1 MRRKYRLSKRHL
13 KIWNSYIDGLD
24 DDTVSTY
31 LFELMLTPS
40 LKTFDWKSV
49 LDTLGFDDEET
60 PFVPRPRYLHLTGYG
75 PHFSAF
81 CSETLFDL
89 APFST
94 RPDIDL
100 APHPDDLTL
109 EELGDDFSN
118 LIRSHRLTP
127 TTNSKLFNIRL
138 DPTMFIED
146 PQACSSADPLLNI
159 ILDTGASHGLTMSS
173 DDFVEITYGNFGS
186 MSTAA
191 NENKFPIIGAGIVAY
206 DAISENGDLIRW
218 TFPANLCKA
227 AGSRLCSPQV
237 CADYLNLDRRFPS
250 FESNHDVYASI
261 KTDAIGGRLTVPI
274 DHNVNLPLVKA
285 KNVHVSTKVHSHAN
299 DPQCRCSTTNWCRC
313 PLCTKPH
320 DTPRTTLADAL
331 NQQVVDPDDVLS
343 TSNENLTT
351 AQKHLLLDHQR
362 LGHLNMRQIQ
372 NLYHCHETSPDS
384 CLKPKGTGCLTCPLP
399 KCRACLLGKAKRR
412 PTKSTVKRPR
422 SDAGHIPHDPSKL
435 EPGDLVSIDHY
446 ESSVRGRLYHTKGRE
461 RAEHR
466 FCGGTLFFDHASR
479 AIFVYH
485 QVSLGG
491 SDTIRSKFSLETFA
505 SQVGRTIRRY
515 HSDNGILTS
524 DAFERSLQADHLEVK
539 PLHTVS
545 GVGAHHQNGGAE
557 RAIQTVTSMA
567 RTMMIHCHLHWPD
580 GFSPNLWPMALDY
593 AVWIYNHVP
602 REDSTLSPME
612 LFTGVKEHCS
622 QLRRLRVWGCPSY
635 VLDPRLQ
642 DGKKVPKWSPR
653 ARQGQFLG
661 FSTQHSTTIGLIRN
675 LTTNHIS
682 PQFHVV
688 HDELFHTVHS
698 SWEAPLGPI
707 DLPDFFTRDTYLEDH
722 CSDIDGDLPPLDSS
736 WAPPSR
742 SVAANPPIA
751 DEGERTPRIDPQPA
765 PASPNPP
772 STPPRTP
779 RTPSTPMPPV
789 ELGEPE
795 LEPPVDLGEP
805 ELEPPVE
812 LGEPELEP
820 PVELGEPELD
830 SGPRR
835 SRRQR
840 AAPRRFPDPERHVTF
855 DLPTS
860 EWSNHHSLRRFNT
873 FSNDMHRFFFTQAI
887 NTDPSSFASYANHL
901 NWDHCSNP
909 DHEHPSYF
917 HDRSYQ
923 LQSSATHGIIDDWDP
938 RYFASKS
945 FDADNPSYFD
955 VRHMDQEEQEKWF
968 IAMDRE
974 LDELEEKGT
983 FTLVPRRAANGKEIV
998 DSMWTLKRKRLPDGT
1013 LSRYKARLVVRGD
1026 QQKATF
1032 DKEDTFA
1039 PVIDW
1044 PAVRLL
1050 LILALQHDL
1059 ATASIDFKNAFVQ
1072 SSLPEPIYVNL
1083 PHGYGEGHGD
1093 KVLQVHKSLY
1103 GDCRAP
1109 RLWYNYLKARL
1120 KELGLTTDGNDPCLF
1135 CQDGCIMVTYVD
1147 DAIICGKDQETVD
1160 RLLAG
1165 LTQLQMDFDHLG
1177 DLPTYLGVQIT
1188 RQDDGSMVLTQPHLT
1203 KSIIAAL
1210 GLTDSCPKQTP
1221 ATRTLGKDT
1230 HKPPL
1235 NESFNYRSVVGMLLY
1250 LGNNTRPDCAF
1261 AIHQAAR
1268 FSNDPR
1274 CTHGEALKRIGRYLQ
1289 GTHDKGLI
1297 LKPSKDL
1304 NLDCYVDADFAGIWG
1319 NEDAQDPSS
1328 VRSRTGFL
1336 ISLGGS
1342 PVTWSSKLQTEI
1354 ALSTM
1359 EAEYIAASTSMR
1371 TLLPLQR
1378 QLQKMTK
1385 QLHLAQ
1391 PGTTSITT
1399 IWEDNQAALK
1409 LATKDPPRM
1418 TPRSKHIGVKYHW
1431 FRSKLHDGPNGIR
1444 MKAIATDAQLGDC
1457 FTKPLDVNLFT
1468 TSRKKI
1474 MGW

>member
-1 MRRKYRLSKRHL
+1 MEILSWCPLFWSGFGLLCWSWPILSFAAMMVCFTLFVLLRFPPLTLHRRWLGSLFYLWLVLSSCCDASLLGVTGFLVPLPTLGTLQRHLDRIDSDILLPHAFPPSGFDCRLMLLDRVVNLSSASLTSIHTGFVRFASSTYPFCLQSFTPSFRVRGEMRRKYRLSKRHL

-49 LDTLGFDDEET
+49 LDILGFDDEET

-127 TTNSKLFNIRL
+127 TTYSKLFNIRL
-138 DPTMFIED
+138 DPTMFIEE

-191 NENKFPIIGAGIVAY
+191 DENKFPIIGAGIVAY
-206 DAISENGDLIRW
+206 DAISKNGDLIRW

-237 CADYLNLDRRFPS
+237 CADYLNLDQRFPS
-250 FESNHDVYASI
+250 FESNHVYASI

-320 DTPRTTLADAL
+320 DMPRATLADAL

-422 SDAGHIPHDPSKL
+422 SDAGHIPHDPLKL

-461 RAEHR
+461 RAKHR

-593 AVWIYNHVP
+593 AVWIDNHVP

-622 QLRRLRVWGCPSY
+622 QLRCLRVWGCPSY

-661 FSTQHSTTIGLIRN
+661 FLTQHSTTIGLIRN

-722 CSDIDGDLPPLDSS
+722 CSDIAGTCLHLILPGRPLPDLS
-736 WAPPSR
+736 
-742 SVAANPPIA
+742 PPILLLPTRA
-751 DEGERTPRIDPQPA
+751 RELHALIHNQRQLLPILLLLHHVHHVLPVHLCLQLNWASQSWNRQLNWASQSWNHQLNWASQSWNRQLNWASQSWIPVLVVLVANVPHLVVFPIRSDMSPSISQPA
-765 PASPNPP
+765 NGATTTVSIV
-772 STPPRTP
+772 STPFQT
-779 RTPSTPMPPV
+779 T
-789 ELGEPE
+789 
-795 LEPPVDLGEP
+795 
-805 ELEPPVE
+805 
-812 LGEPELEP
+812 
-820 PVELGEPELD
+820 
-830 SGPRR
+830 
-835 SRRQR
+835 
-840 AAPRRFPDPERHVTF
+840 
-855 DLPTS
+855 
-860 EWSNHHSLRRFNT
+860 
-873 FSNDMHRFFFTQAI
+873 
-887 NTDPSSFASYANHL
+887 
-901 NWDHCSNP
+901 C
-909 DHEHPSYF
+909 
-917 HDRSYQ
+917 
-923 LQSSATHGIIDDWDP
+923 
-938 RYFASKS
+938 
-945 FDADNPSYFD
+945 
-955 VRHMDQEEQEKWF
+955 
-968 IAMDRE
+968 
-974 LDELEEKGT
+974 
-983 FTLVPRRAANGKEIV
+983 
-998 DSMWTLKRKRLPDGT
+998 
-1013 LSRYKARLVVRGD
+1013 
-1026 QQKATF
+1026 
-1032 DKEDTFA
+1032 
-1039 PVIDW
+1039 
-1044 PAVRLL
+1044 
-1050 LILALQHDL
+1050 
-1059 ATASIDFKNAFVQ
+1059 TAS
-1072 SSLPEPIYVNL
+1072 SSLKPSIPTRPVL
-1083 PHGYGEGHGD
+1083 PHMPITLIGTTTAIQTTNIP
-1093 KVLQVHKSLY
+1093 VTSMTVCTSCNQVPLM
-1103 GDCRAP
+1103 A
-1109 RLWYNYLKARL
+1109 L
-1120 KELGLTTDGNDPCLF
+1120 LTT
-1135 CQDGCIMVTYVD
+1135 
-1147 DAIICGKDQETVD
+1147 
-1160 RLLAG
+1160 
-1165 LTQLQMDFDHLG
+1165 
-1177 DLPTYLGVQIT
+1177 
-1188 RQDDGSMVLTQPHLT
+1188 
-1203 KSIIAAL
+1203 
-1210 GLTDSCPKQTP
+1210 
-1221 ATRTLGKDT
+1221 
-1230 HKPPL
+1230 
-1235 NESFNYRSVVGMLLY
+1235 
-1250 LGNNTRPDCAF
+1250 
-1261 AIHQAAR
+1261 
-1268 FSNDPR
+1268 
-1274 CTHGEALKRIGRYLQ
+1274 
-1289 GTHDKGLI
+1289 GTHDI
-1297 LKPSKDL
+1297 LLPSLLMPITRHTSTCDTWTRK
-1304 NLDCYVDADFAGIWG
+1304 NKKNG
-1319 NEDAQDPSS
+1319 
-1328 VRSRTGFL
+1328 
-1336 ISLGGS
+1336 SLPWIANS
-1342 PVTWSSKLQTEI
+1342 TNWREKEHSLLSHAVLQTERKSLT
-1354 ALSTM
+1354 AC
-1359 EAEYIAASTSMR
+1359 
-1371 TLLPLQR
+1371 
-1378 QLQKMTK
+1378 
-1385 QLHLAQ
+1385 
-1391 PGTTSITT
+1391 
-1399 IWEDNQAALK
+1399 
-1409 LATKDPPRM
+1409 
-1418 TPRSKHIGVKYHW
+1418 
-1431 FRSKLHDGPNGIR
+1431 GP
-1444 MKAIATDAQLGDC
+1444 
-1457 FTKPLDVNLFT
+1457 
-1468 TSRKKI
+1468 
-1474 MGW
+1474 